1 MSFPEIFGVFSDYTP
16 LPLWKQL
23 CDYALALVMWALVA
37 RFVIVV
43 LVGDTPPLR
52 ALRLILR
59 LTDRLMRLSSRLT
72 PRALTPAA
80 HSLYAAFIVFL
91 LRYYGLPLI
100 NAYTVSGLASL
111 PAEARIA
118 EAVSFLLGLI

>member
-1 MSFPEIFGVFSDYTP
+1 MSFPDVFGLFSSLTP

-23 CDYALALVMWALVA
+23 FDYAFAFVMWALIA

-43 LVGDTPPLR
+43 LVGDVPPLR
-52 ALRLILR
+52 ALRHIVR
-59 LTDRLMRLSSRLT
+59 LTDRLMRLFTRLT

-80 HSLYAAFIVFL
+80 HSLYAAFIIFL
-91 LRYYGLPLI
+91 FRYYGLPLI
-100 NAYTVSGLASL
+100 NAYTVNGLASL